1 MSKERLEEIK
11 EDVFKCNHGSTRGYS
26 YEQLYHI
33 ALSLVRIHGEWLIEQ
48 AERTQELEEFNR
60 ILSSDKS
67 MFIEELVREQQQNK
81 RYREVIEYVMTAK
94 STHYSSLEN
103 ALEDIKY
110 VINEVL
116 ERDSE

>member
-1 MSKERLEEIK
+1 MSKEQLKKAKVLADMIRKETRLPHN
-11 EDVFKCNHGSTRGYS
+11 FP
-26 YEQLYHI
+26 YELI
-33 ALSLVRIHGEWLIEQ
+33 DWLIEQ
-48 AERTQELEEFNR
+48 AERAQELEEFNR

>member
-11 EDVFKCNHGSTRGYS
+11 QFLKHFHNAVDVEDYIKAYIFNTLKV
-26 YEQLYHI
+26 
-33 ALSLVRIHGEWLIEQ
+33 EWLIEQ
-48 AERTQELEEFNR
+48 AERAQELEEFNR

>member
-1 MSKERLEEIK
+1 MSKERLEDKLVKFRQHLALGYVNMDILNQAHEIH
-11 EDVFKCNHGSTRGYS
+11 E
-26 YEQLYHI
+26 
-33 ALSLVRIHGEWLIEQ
+33 LVMEQ
-48 AERTQELEEFNR
+48 AERAQELEEFNR

-81 RYREVIEYVMTAK
+81 HYREALEFIMTAK

>member
-1 MSKERLEEIK
+1 MSKERLEEAS
-11 EDVFKCNHGSTRGYS
+11 EWLRSMYD
-26 YEQLYHI
+26 L
-33 ALSLVRIHGEWLIEQ
+33 LSLKTDEEDRAYTQKRIDLFEWMIEQ
-48 AERTQELEEFNR
+48 INRLDGGETFKGYIEINEVQE
-60 ILSSDKS
+60 
-67 MFIEELVREQQQNK
+67 QQNK
-81 RYREVIEYVMTAK
+81 RYREAIEYVMTAK